1 VAFLMQGYGDLG
13 FGTWGPVFT
22 VATGYAVVGKIC
34 IARGGWS
41 NGKSGL
47 NALRPTIAPAT

>member
-1 VAFLMQGYGDLG
+1 
-13 FGTWGPVFT
+13 VFT

-47 NALRPTIAPAT
+47 DALRPTIAPAT